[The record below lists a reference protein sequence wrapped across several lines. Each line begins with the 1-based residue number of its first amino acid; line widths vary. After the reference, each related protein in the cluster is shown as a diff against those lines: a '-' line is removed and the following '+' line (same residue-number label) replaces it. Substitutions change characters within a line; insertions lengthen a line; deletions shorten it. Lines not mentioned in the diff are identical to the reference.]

1 MFEISKKSKSIEGAL
16 KITGSKSESN
26 RLLAL
31 RGFASYFEINN
42 ISDSDDTNAMISAM
56 NSNQENIDI
65 GHAGTAMRFLTS
77 YFSSI
82 KNSSVI
88 LTGSKR
94 MRERPISILVDAL
107 RELDVDISYLENEGY
122 PPIKI
127 IGKVI
132 KKKEVNL
139 PANVSSQYISSLMML
154 GVSLENGLVIN
165 LSTEI
170 TSLPY
175 IEMTKKI
182 IERIGGSVKFKS
194 NQILIDSLSNKKIPN
209 QLVESDWSSA
219 SYFYSIVA
227 LSDLSDLTLYTYYK
241 NSIQGDSDV
250 VEIFKKFGVKTT
262 YMNNKIHLSKSD
274 YKIEKKISLDL
285 LNNPDLAQTI
295 VVTCLGLGIDCDLYG
310 LHTLK
315 IKETDRL
322 KALKSE
328 IDKFGVDKIEITDSS
343 LHLENNSKLKSSVSI
358 DTYDDHRMAMSFAP
372 LSLVNP
378 IIINDPMVVTKS
390 YINFW
395 NDLEKLGFK
404 ISKINN

>member
-1 MFEISKKSKSIEGAL
+1 MFEISKKSKSVVGAL
-16 KITGSKSESN
+16 NISGSKSESN

-31 RGFASYFEINN
+31 RAFTSYFEIKN
-42 ISDSDDTNAMISAM
+42 ISDSDDTKVMMSAI
-56 NSNQENIDI
+56 NSNQEKIDI

-107 RELDVDISYLENEGY
+107 RELEVNITYLENEGY
-122 PPIKI
+122 PPIRI
-127 IGKVI
+127 NGRVI
-132 KKKEVNL
+132 NKKRVNL

-154 GVSLENGLVIN
+154 GVSLQNGLVIN

-182 IERIGGSVKFKS
+182 IERIGGNVKLQS
-194 NQILIDSLSNKKIPN
+194 NQILINSLSNKKIPT

-227 LSDLSDLTLYTYYK
+227 LSDLSDLTLNTYYEK
-241 NSIQGDSDV
+241 SIQGDTKL
-250 VEIFKKFGVKTT
+250 VEIYKNFGVKTT
-262 YMNNKIHLSKSD
+262 FTGNRIHLSKSNL
-274 YKIEKKISLDL
+274 KIEKKISLDL
-285 LNNPDLAQTI
+285 SNNPDLAQTI
-295 VVTCLGLGIDCDLYG
+295 VVTCLGLGVDCDLYG

-328 IDKFGVDKIEITDSS
+328 IEKFGVDKIEITENS
-343 LHLENNSKLKSSVSI
+343 LHLENKSPLKSNISI
-358 DTYDDHRMAMSFAP
+358 ETYDDHRMAMSFVP
-372 LSLVNP
+372 LSLLNP
-378 IIINDPMVVTKS
+378 IKINDPLVVTKS
-390 YINFW
+390 YVNFW
-395 NDLEKLGFK
+395 DHLEKLGFE
-404 ISKINN
+404 ISKNK

>member
-16 KITGSKSESN
+16 KISGSKSESN

-56 NSNQENIDI
+56 NSNQEKIDI

-107 RELDVDISYLENEGY
+107 RELDIDISYLENEGY

-127 IGKVI
+127 NGKVI
-132 KKKEVNL
+132 KRKEVNL

-227 LSDLSDLTLYTYYK
+227 LSDLSDLTLNTYYK

-250 VEIFKKFGVKTT
+250 VEIYKKFGVKTT

-274 YKIEKKISLDL
+274 YKNEKKISLDL

-328 IDKFGVDKIEITDSS
+328 IDKFGVDKIEITDNS

-390 YINFW
+390 YNNFW

>member
-1 MFEISKKSKSIEGAL
+1 MFEISKKSKSIVGSL
-16 KITGSKSESN
+16 NISGSKSESN

-31 RGFASYFEINN
+31 RAFTSYFEIKN
-42 ISDSDDTNAMISAM
+42 ISDSDDTKVMMSAI
-56 NSNQENIDI
+56 NSNQEKIDI

-107 RELDVDISYLENEGY
+107 RELEVNITYLENEGY
-122 PPIKI
+122 PPIRI
-127 IGKVI
+127 NGRVI
-132 KKKEVNL
+132 NKKRVNL

-154 GVSLENGLVIN
+154 GVSLQNGLVIN

-182 IERIGGSVKFKS
+182 IERIGGNVKLQS
-194 NQILIDSLSNKKIPN
+194 NQILINSLSNKKIPT

-227 LSDLSDLTLYTYYK
+227 LSDLSDLTLNTYYEK
-241 NSIQGDSDV
+241 SIQGDTKL
-250 VEIFKKFGVKTT
+250 VEIYKNFGVKTT
-262 YMNNKIHLSKSD
+262 FTGNRIHLSKSNL
-274 YKIEKKISLDL
+274 KIEKKISLDL
-285 LNNPDLAQTI
+285 SNNPDLAQTI
-295 VVTCLGLGIDCDLYG
+295 VVTCLGLGVDCDLYG

-328 IDKFGVDKIEITDSS
+328 IEKFGVDKIEITENS
-343 LHLENNSKLKSSVSI
+343 LHLENKSPLKSNISI
-358 DTYDDHRMAMSFAP
+358 ETYDDHRMAMSFVP
-372 LSLVNP
+372 LSLLNP
-378 IIINDPMVVTKS
+378 IKINDPLVVTKS
-390 YINFW
+390 YVNFW
-395 NDLEKLGFK
+395 DHLEKLGFE
-404 ISKINN
+404 ISKNK

>member
-16 KITGSKSESN
+16 KISGSKSESN

-56 NSNQENIDI
+56 NSNQEKIDI

-132 KKKEVNL
+132 KRKEVNL

-194 NQILIDSLSNKKIPN
+194 NQILIDSLSDKKIPN

-227 LSDLSDLTLYTYYK
+227 LSDLSDLTLNTYYK

-250 VEIFKKFGVKTT
+250 VEIYKKFGVKTT

>member
-1 MFEISKKSKSIEGAL
+1 MFEISKKSKSVVGAL
-16 KITGSKSESN
+16 NISGSKSESN

-31 RGFASYFEINN
+31 RAFTSYFEIKN
-42 ISDSDDTNAMISAM
+42 ISDSDDTKVMMSAI
-56 NSNQENIDI
+56 NSNQEKIDI

-107 RELDVDISYLENEGY
+107 RELEVNITYLENEGY
-122 PPIKI
+122 PPIRI
-127 IGKVI
+127 NGRVI
-132 KKKEVNL
+132 NKKRVKL

-154 GVSLENGLVIN
+154 GVSLQNGLVIN

-182 IERIGGSVKFKS
+182 IERLGGNVKLQS
-194 NQILIDSLSNKKIPN
+194 NQILINSLSNKKIPT

-227 LSDLSDLTLYTYYK
+227 LSDLSDLTLNTYYEK
-241 NSIQGDSDV
+241 SIQGDTKL
-250 VEIFKKFGVKTT
+250 VEIYKNFGVKTT
-262 YMNNKIHLSKSD
+262 FTGNRIHLSKSNL
-274 YKIEKKISLDL
+274 KIEKKISLDL
-285 LNNPDLAQTI
+285 SNNPDLAQTI
-295 VVTCLGLGIDCDLYG
+295 VVTCLGLGVDCDLYG

-328 IDKFGVDKIEITDSS
+328 IEKFGVDEIEITENS
-343 LHLENNSKLKSSVSI
+343 LHLENKSPLKSNISI
-358 DTYDDHRMAMSFAP
+358 ETYDDHRMAMSFVP
-372 LSLVNP
+372 LSLLNP
-378 IIINDPMVVTKS
+378 IKINDPLVVTKS
-390 YINFW
+390 YVSFW
-395 NDLEKLGFK
+395 DHLEKLGFE
-404 ISKINN
+404 ISKNK

>member
-1 MFEISKKSKSIEGAL
+1 MFEISKKSKSVVGAL
-16 KITGSKSESN
+16 NISGSKSESN

-31 RGFASYFEINN
+31 RAFTSYFEIKN
-42 ISDSDDTNAMISAM
+42 ISDSDDTKVMMSAI
-56 NSNQENIDI
+56 NSNQEKIDI

-107 RELDVDISYLENEGY
+107 RELEVNITYLENEGY
-122 PPIKI
+122 PPIRI
-127 IGKVI
+127 NGRVI
-132 KKKEVNL
+132 NKKRVNL

-154 GVSLENGLVIN
+154 GVSLQNGLVIN

-182 IERIGGSVKFKS
+182 IERIGGNVKLQS
-194 NQILIDSLSNKKIPN
+194 NQILINSLSNKKIPT

-227 LSDLSDLTLYTYYK
+227 LSDLSDLTLNTYYEK
-241 NSIQGDSDV
+241 SIQGDTKL
-250 VEIFKKFGVKTT
+250 VEIYKNFGVKTT
-262 YMNNKIHLSKSD
+262 FTGNRIHLSKSNL
-274 YKIEKKISLDL
+274 KIEKKISLDL
-285 LNNPDLAQTI
+285 SNNPDLAQTI

-328 IDKFGVDKIEITDSS
+328 IEKFGVDKIEITENS
-343 LHLENNSKLKSSVSI
+343 LHLEN
-358 DTYDDHRMAMSFAP
+358 
-372 LSLVNP
+372 LSL
-378 IIINDPMVVTKS
+378 IHI
-390 YINFW
+390 
-395 NDLEKLGFK
+395 
-404 ISKINN
+404 

>member
-16 KITGSKSESN
+16 NISGSKSESN

-31 RGFASYFEINN
+31 RAFTYYFEIKN
-42 ISDSDDTNAMISAM
+42 ISDSDDVKVMMSAI
-56 NSNQENIDI
+56 NSSEEEIDI

-82 KNSSVI
+82 ENSSVI

-94 MRERPISILVDAL
+94 MKERPISILVDAL
-107 RELDVDISYLENEGY
+107 RELGVDISYLDNEGY

-127 IGKVI
+127 NGRVI
-132 KKKEVNL
+132 NKKQVHL

-154 GVSLENGLVIN
+154 GVSLQNGLVIN

-182 IERIGGSVKFKS
+182 IERIGGNVKLKS
-194 NQILIDSLSNKKIPN
+194 NQIFINSLSNNKIPS
-209 QLVESDWSSA
+209 QVVESDWSSA

-227 LSDLSDLTLYTYYK
+227 LSDLSNLTLNTYYK
-241 NSIQGDSDV
+241 NSIQGDFELVHIYRDL
-250 VEIFKKFGVKTT
+250 GVKTT
-262 YMNNKIHLSKSD
+262 FINNGINLTKSD
-274 YKIEKKISLDL
+274 RKTKKKISLDL
-285 LNNPDLAQTI
+285 SNNPDLAQTI

-310 LHTLK
+310 LKTLK

-322 KALKSE
+322 KALRSE
-328 IDKFGVDKIEITDSS
+328 IQKFEVDKIEITDNS
-343 LHLENNSKLKSSVSI
+343 LHLENKSKLKSNISI
-358 DTYDDHRMAMSFAP
+358 DTYDDHRMAMSFVP
-372 LSLVNP
+372 LSMLNP

-390 YINFW
+390 YVSFW
-395 NDLEKLGFK
+395 DHLEELGFE
-404 ISKINN
+404 ISKNK

>member
-1 MFEISKKSKSIEGAL
+1 MFEISKKSKSIEGVL
-16 KITGSKSESN
+16 NISGSKSESN

-31 RGFASYFEINN
+31 RAFTSYFDIKN
-42 ISDSDDTNAMISAM
+42 ISDSDDTKVMMSAIK
-56 NSNQENIDI
+56 SNQEEIDI

-82 KNSSVI
+82 KNLSVI

-94 MRERPISILVDAL
+94 MRQRPISILVNAL
-107 RELDVDISYLENEGY
+107 RELEVEISYIENEGY
-122 PPIKI
+122 PPIRI
-127 IGKVI
+127 NGKEI
-132 KKKEVNL
+132 NKKYVNL

-154 GVSLENGLVIN
+154 GVSLKNGLIIN
-165 LSTEI
+165 LTTEI

-175 IEMTKKI
+175 IEMTKNI
-182 IERIGGSVKFKS
+182 IERIGGNVELKP

-209 QLVESDWSSA
+209 QVVESDWSSA

-241 NSIQGDSDV
+241 DSIQGDSNLAK
-250 VEIFKKFGVKTT
+250 IYKNFGVKTT
-262 YMNNKIHLSKSD
+262 FINNGIHLSKSD
-274 YKIEKKISLDL
+274 DKIEKKISLDL
-285 LNNPDLAQTI
+285 SNNPDLAQTI
-295 VVTCLGLGIDCDLYG
+295 AITCLGLGINCDLYG
-310 LHTLK
+310 LQTLK

-328 IDKFGVDKIEITDSS
+328 IEKFKVDKIDITENS
-343 LHLENNSKLKSSVSI
+343 LHLENKSKLKSNISI

-372 LSLVNP
+372 LSLINS

-390 YINFW
+390 YVSFW
-395 NDLEKLGFK
+395 DHLEELGFEVLK
-404 ISKINN
+404 NN

>member
-1 MFEISKKSKSIEGAL
+1 VFEISKKSKSIEGAL
-16 KITGSKSESN
+16 KISGSKSESN

-56 NSNQENIDI
+56 NSNQEKIDI

-82 KNSSVI
+82 KNSSII

-127 IGKVI
+127 NGKVI
-132 KKKEVNL
+132 KRKEVNL

-250 VEIFKKFGVKTT
+250 VKIFKKFGVKTT

-328 IDKFGVDKIEITDSS
+328 IDKFGVDKIEITDNS

-404 ISKINN
+404 ILKINN

>member
-1 MFEISKKSKSIEGAL
+1 MFEISKKSKSVVGAL
-16 KITGSKSESN
+16 NISGSKSESN

-31 RGFASYFEINN
+31 RAFTSYFEIKN
-42 ISDSDDTNAMISAM
+42 ISDSDDTKVMMSAI
-56 NSNQENIDI
+56 NSNQEKIDI

-107 RELDVDISYLENEGY
+107 RELEVNITYLENEGY
-122 PPIKI
+122 PPIRI
-127 IGKVI
+127 NGRVI
-132 KKKEVNL
+132 NKKRVNL

-154 GVSLENGLVIN
+154 GVSLQNGLVIN

-182 IERIGGSVKFKS
+182 IERIGGNVKLQS
-194 NQILIDSLSNKKIPN
+194 NQILINSLSNKKIPT

-227 LSDLSDLTLYTYYK
+227 LSDLSDLTLNTYYEK
-241 NSIQGDSDV
+241 SIQGDTKL
-250 VEIFKKFGVKTT
+250 VEIYKNFGVKTT
-262 YMNNKIHLSKSD
+262 FTGNRIHLSKSNL
-274 YKIEKKISLDL
+274 KIEKKISLDL
-285 LNNPDLAQTI
+285 SNNPDLAQTI

-328 IDKFGVDKIEITDSS
+328 IEKFGVDKIEITENS
-343 LHLENNSKLKSSVSI
+343 LHLENKSPLKSNISI
-358 DTYDDHRMAMSFAP
+358 ETYDDHRMAMSFVP
-372 LSLVNP
+372 LSLLNP
-378 IIINDPMVVTKS
+378 IKINDPLVVTKS
-390 YINFW
+390 YVNFW
-395 NDLEKLGFK
+395 DHLEKLGFE
-404 ISKINN
+404 ISKNK

>member
-16 KITGSKSESN
+16 KISGSKSESN

-56 NSNQENIDI
+56 NSNQEKIDI

-250 VEIFKKFGVKTT
+250 VEIYKKFGVKTT

>member
-1 MFEISKKSKSIEGAL
+1 MFEISKKSKSVVGAL
-16 KITGSKSESN
+16 NISGSKSESN

-31 RGFASYFEINN
+31 RAFTSYFEIKN
-42 ISDSDDTNAMISAM
+42 ISDSDDTRVMMSAI
-56 NSNQENIDI
+56 NSNQEKIDI

-107 RELDVDISYLENEGY
+107 RELEVNITYLENEGY
-122 PPIKI
+122 PPIRI
-127 IGKVI
+127 NGRVI
-132 KKKEVNL
+132 NKKRVKL

-154 GVSLENGLVIN
+154 GVSLQNGLVIN

-182 IERIGGSVKFKS
+182 IERLGGNVKLQS
-194 NQILIDSLSNKKIPN
+194 NQILINSLSNKKIPT

-227 LSDLSDLTLYTYYK
+227 LSDLSDLTLNTYYEK
-241 NSIQGDSDV
+241 SIQGDTKL
-250 VEIFKKFGVKTT
+250 VEIYKNFGVKTT
-262 YMNNKIHLSKSD
+262 FTGNRIHLSKSNL
-274 YKIEKKISLDL
+274 KIEKKISLDL
-285 LNNPDLAQTI
+285 SNNPDLAQTI
-295 VVTCLGLGIDCDLYG
+295 VVTCLGLGVDCDLYG

-328 IDKFGVDKIEITDSS
+328 IEKFGVDKIEITENS
-343 LHLENNSKLKSSVSI
+343 LHLENKSPLKSNISI
-358 DTYDDHRMAMSFAP
+358 ETYDDHRMAMSFVP
-372 LSLVNP
+372 LSLLNP
-378 IIINDPMVVTKS
+378 IKINDPLVVTKS
-390 YINFW
+390 YVNFW
-395 NDLEKLGFK
+395 DHLEKLGFE
-404 ISKINN
+404 ISKNK

>member
-1 MFEISKKSKSIEGAL
+1 VFEISKKSKSIEGAL
-16 KITGSKSESN
+16 KISGSKSESN

-56 NSNQENIDI
+56 NSNQEKIDI

-132 KKKEVNL
+132 KRKEVNL

-227 LSDLSDLTLYTYYK
+227 LSDLSDLTLNTYYK

-250 VEIFKKFGVKTT
+250 VEIYKKFGVKTT

-274 YKIEKKISLDL
+274 YKNEKKISLDL

-328 IDKFGVDKIEITDSS
+328 IDKFGVDKIEITDNS

>member
-1 MFEISKKSKSIEGAL
+1 MFEISKKSKSVVGAL
-16 KITGSKSESN
+16 NISGSKSESN

-31 RGFASYFEINN
+31 RAFTSYFEIKN
-42 ISDSDDTNAMISAM
+42 ISDSDDTKVMMSAI
-56 NSNQENIDI
+56 NSNQEKIDI
-65 GHAGTAMRFLTS
+65 GHAGTVMRFLTS

-107 RELDVDISYLENEGY
+107 RELEVNITYLENEGY
-122 PPIKI
+122 PPIRI
-127 IGKVI
+127 NGRVI
-132 KKKEVNL
+132 NKKRVNL

-154 GVSLENGLVIN
+154 GVSLQNGLVIN

-182 IERIGGSVKFKS
+182 IERIGGNVKLQS
-194 NQILIDSLSNKKIPN
+194 NQILINSLSNKKIPT

-227 LSDLSDLTLYTYYK
+227 LSDLSDLTLNTYYEK
-241 NSIQGDSDV
+241 SIQGDTKL
-250 VEIFKKFGVKTT
+250 VEIYKNFGVKTT
-262 YMNNKIHLSKSD
+262 FTGNRIHLSKSNL
-274 YKIEKKISLDL
+274 KIEKKISLDL
-285 LNNPDLAQTI
+285 SNNPDLAQTI
-295 VVTCLGLGIDCDLYG
+295 VVTCLGLGVDCDLYG

-328 IDKFGVDKIEITDSS
+328 IEKFGVDKIEITENS
-343 LHLENNSKLKSSVSI
+343 LHLENKSPLKSNISI
-358 DTYDDHRMAMSFAP
+358 ETYDDHRMAMSFVP
-372 LSLVNP
+372 LSLLNP
-378 IIINDPMVVTKS
+378 IKINDPLVVTKS
-390 YINFW
+390 YVNFW
-395 NDLEKLGFK
+395 DHLEKLGFE
-404 ISKINN
+404 ISKNK

>member
-1 MFEISKKSKSIEGAL
+1 MFEISKKSKSVVGAL
-16 KITGSKSESN
+16 NISGSKSESN

-31 RGFASYFEINN
+31 RAFTSYFEIKN
-42 ISDSDDTNAMISAM
+42 ISDSDDTKVMMSAI
-56 NSNQENIDI
+56 NSNQEKIDI

-94 MRERPISILVDAL
+94 MRDRPISILVDAL
-107 RELDVDISYLENEGY
+107 RELEVNITYLENEGY
-122 PPIKI
+122 PPIRI
-127 IGKVI
+127 NGRVI
-132 KKKEVNL
+132 NKKRVKL

-154 GVSLENGLVIN
+154 GVSLQNGLVIN

-182 IERIGGSVKFKS
+182 IERLGGNVKLQS
-194 NQILIDSLSNKKIPN
+194 NQILINSLSNKKIPT

-227 LSDLSDLTLYTYYK
+227 LSDLSDLTLNTYYEK
-241 NSIQGDSDV
+241 SIQGDTKL
-250 VEIFKKFGVKTT
+250 VEIYKNFGVKTT
-262 YMNNKIHLSKSD
+262 FTGNRIHLSKSNL
-274 YKIEKKISLDL
+274 KIEKKISLDL
-285 LNNPDLAQTI
+285 SNNPDLAQTI
-295 VVTCLGLGIDCDLYG
+295 VVTCLGLGVDCDLYG

-328 IDKFGVDKIEITDSS
+328 IEKFGVDKIEITENS
-343 LHLENNSKLKSSVSI
+343 LHLENKSPLKSNISI
-358 DTYDDHRMAMSFAP
+358 ETYDDHRMAMSFVP
-372 LSLVNP
+372 LSLLNP
-378 IIINDPMVVTKS
+378 IKINDPLVVTKS
-390 YINFW
+390 YVSFW
-395 NDLEKLGFK
+395 DHLEKLGFE
-404 ISKINN
+404 ISKNK

>member
-1 MFEISKKSKSIEGAL
+1 MFEISKKSKSIEGVL
-16 KITGSKSESN
+16 NISGSKSESN

-31 RGFASYFEINN
+31 RAFTSYFDIKN
-42 ISDSDDTNAMISAM
+42 ISDSDDTKVMMSAIK
-56 NSNQENIDI
+56 SNQEEIDI

-82 KNSSVI
+82 KNLSVI

-94 MRERPISILVDAL
+94 MRQRPISILVNAL
-107 RELDVDISYLENEGY
+107 RELEVEISYIENEGY
-122 PPIKI
+122 PPIRI
-127 IGKVI
+127 NGKEI
-132 KKKEVNL
+132 NKKYVNL

-154 GVSLENGLVIN
+154 GVSLKNGLIIN
-165 LSTEI
+165 LTTEI

-175 IEMTKKI
+175 IEMTKNI
-182 IERIGGSVKFKS
+182 IERIGGNVELKP

-209 QLVESDWSSA
+209 QVVESDWSSA

-241 NSIQGDSDV
+241 DSIQGDSNLAK
-250 VEIFKKFGVKTT
+250 IYKNFGVKTT
-262 YMNNKIHLSKSD
+262 FINNGIHLSKSD
-274 YKIEKKISLDL
+274 DKIEKKISLDL
-285 LNNPDLAQTI
+285 SNNPDLAQTI
-295 VVTCLGLGIDCDLYG
+295 AITCLGLGINCDLYG
-310 LHTLK
+310 LQTLK

-328 IDKFGVDKIEITDSS
+328 IEKFKVDKIDITENS
-343 LHLENNSKLKSSVSI
+343 LHLENKSKLKSNISI

-372 LSLVNP
+372 LSLINS

-390 YINFW
+390 YVSFW
-395 NDLEKLGFK
+395 DHLEELGFEILK
-404 ISKINN
+404 NN

>member
-1 MFEISKKSKSIEGAL
+1 
-16 KITGSKSESN
+16 
-26 RLLAL
+26 
-31 RGFASYFEINN
+31 
-42 ISDSDDTNAMISAM
+42 
-56 NSNQENIDI
+56 
-65 GHAGTAMRFLTS
+65 MRFLTS

-82 KNSSVI
+82 QNSSVI

-94 MRERPISILVDAL
+94 MKERPISILVDAL

-127 IGKVI
+127 NGRVI
-132 KKKEVNL
+132 SKKQVHL

-154 GVSLENGLVIN
+154 GVSLQNGLIIN

-182 IERIGGSVKFKS
+182 IERIGGHVKLQL
-194 NQILIDSLSNKKIPN
+194 NQILIDSFSNKIIPN
-209 QLVESDWSSA
+209 QIVESDWSSA

-227 LSDLSDLTLYTYYK
+227 LSDLSDLTLNTYHK
-241 NSIQGDSDV
+241 NSIQGDSRLVD
-250 VEIFKKFGVKTT
+250 IYRNFGVKTT
-262 YMNNKIHLSKSD
+262 FINNGIHLTKSEN
-274 YKIEKKISLDL
+274 KIEKKISLDL
-285 LNNPDLAQTI
+285 SNNPDLAQTI

-328 IDKFGVDKIEITDSS
+328 IQKFEVDNIEITDNS
-343 LHLENNSKLKSSVSI
+343 LHLKNKSKLKSNISI
-358 DTYDDHRMAMSFAP
+358 DTYNDHRMAMSFVP
-372 LSLVNP
+372 LSLLNP
-378 IIINDPMVVTKS
+378 LIINDPMVVTKS
-390 YINFW
+390 YVSFW
-395 NDLEKLGFK
+395 DHLEELGFE
-404 ISKINN
+404 ISKK

>member
-1 MFEISKKSKSIEGAL
+1 MFEISKKSKSVVGAL
-16 KITGSKSESN
+16 NISGSKSESN

-31 RGFASYFEINN
+31 RAFTSYFEIKN
-42 ISDSDDTNAMISAM
+42 ISDSDDTKVMMSAI
-56 NSNQENIDI
+56 NSNQEKIDI

-107 RELDVDISYLENEGY
+107 RELEVNITYLENEGY
-122 PPIKI
+122 PPIRI
-127 IGKVI
+127 NGRVI
-132 KKKEVNL
+132 NKKRVNL

-154 GVSLENGLVIN
+154 GVSLQNGLVIN

-182 IERIGGSVKFKS
+182 IERLGGNVKLQS
-194 NQILIDSLSNKKIPN
+194 NQILINSLSNKKIPT

-227 LSDLSDLTLYTYYK
+227 LSDLSDLTLNTYYEK
-241 NSIQGDSDV
+241 SIQGDTKL
-250 VEIFKKFGVKTT
+250 VEIYKNFGVKTT
-262 YMNNKIHLSKSD
+262 FTGNRIHLSKSNL
-274 YKIEKKISLDL
+274 KIEKKISLDL
-285 LNNPDLAQTI
+285 SNNPDLAQTI

-328 IDKFGVDKIEITDSS
+328 IEKFGVDKIEITENS
-343 LHLENNSKLKSSVSI
+343 LHLENKSPLKSNISI
-358 DTYDDHRMAMSFAP
+358 ETYDDHRMAMSFVP
-372 LSLVNP
+372 LSLLNP
-378 IIINDPMVVTKS
+378 IKINDPLVVTKS
-390 YINFW
+390 YVNFW
-395 NDLEKLGFK
+395 DHLEKLGFE
-404 ISKINN
+404 ISKNK